1 MKLLFGNSR
10 DAAGIPSA
18 GAIYWAVTMT
28 GIGVLLLVQ
37 SFGRGLPIWGYVVR
51 GWPLL
56 LIGWGGLKVV
66 DYWRL
71 RHANSNRPLF
81 SRWEVTL
88 LLFVIFVGSA
98 LTTAAN
104 VSSDLANVFDIDE
117 IDLWD
122 ITGNN
127 FSFAE
132 HHEAGVPSGSNIEI
146 INRYGNV
153 ETRPSN
159 SDRLILD
166 VKKTVRASN
175 KDEAGQLSKDF
186 TFSIEPSGSGYR
198 IISNRDA
205 AEFRDIPRQRFK
217 SSLRVYVPKRS
228 ALRIDNRNGKV
239 SVQDIEGNQEI
250 INRYGP
256 VDISGVVG
264 NVQIENRKGSVT
276 VENIKGAVSIN
287 NVR

>member
-1 MKLLFGNSR
+1 MRSR
-10 DAAGIPSA
+10 PSA
-18 GAIYWAVTMT
+18 GAIYWALTLT
-28 GIGVLLLVQ
+28 AIGMLLLIQ
-37 SFGRGLPIWGYVVR
+37 GLERSLPIWRYVVR

-56 LIGWGGLKVV
+56 LIGWGGLKIL
-66 DYWRL
+66 DYRRL
-71 RHANSNRPLF
+71 RHASSTRPLF
-81 SRWEVTL
+81 SGSEVAL
-88 LLFVIFVGSA
+88 LLFVIFMGSA

-153 ETRPSN
+153 DIRPSN

-175 KDEAGQLSKDF
+175 KHEAEQLSKDF
-186 TFSIEPSGSGYR
+186 TFSIEPSGAGYR
-198 IISNRDA
+198 IISNHDA

-217 SSLRVYVPKRS
+217 SSLRLYVPKRS
-228 ALRIDNRNGKV
+228 AFRIDNRNGKV
-239 SVQDIEGNQEI
+239 SVQDIEGNQQI
-250 INRYGP
+250 TNRYGP
-256 VDISGVVG
+256 VDIRGVIG
-264 NVQIENRKGSVT
+264 DVQIENRKGSVT
-276 VENIKGAVSIN
+276 VENIKGAVSVN